1 MLSAR
6 HLLCLPAVPA
16 SCVSSAVSLPS
27 YKRNS
32 LTITFSLPCTNCFSR
47 QVGWFPEYTITE
59 DYALSMELKSAG
71 FKGRY
76 LSEYLAVG
84 EAPDEIR
91 NVCRQRSRWTKGHMQ
106 IFFSRRCPLFN
117 WKLPFIHKLLYTN
130 GTWA

>member
-1 MLSAR
+1 
-6 HLLCLPAVPA
+6 
-16 SCVSSAVSLPS
+16 
-27 YKRNS
+27 
-32 LTITFSLPCTNCFSR
+32 
-47 QVGWFPEYTITE
+47 
-59 DYALSMELKSAG
+59 MELKSAG

-76 LSEYLAVG
+76 LCEYLAVG

-117 WKLPFIHKLLYTN
+117 WNLPFIHKLLYTN

>member
-1 MLSAR
+1 MFVWYHESAF
-6 HLLCLPAVPA
+6 
-16 SCVSSAVSLPS
+16 SCSVLVCCPFL
-27 YKRNS
+27 
-32 LTITFSLPCTNCFSR
+32 

-76 LSEYLAVG
+76 LAEYLAVG

-106 IFFSRRCPLFN
+106 IFFSKRCPLFN
-117 WKLPFIHKLLYTN
+117 WNLPFIHKLLYTN